1 MVAVAY
7 APVRFASIARVSA
20 DAAPADA
27 DLALVER
34 WRSGDRD
41 AGEALFAR
49 HFDRVFRFFATKC
62 GDAADLT
69 QQTFLALL
77 KAQTPFAGRSS
88 FTAYLFTIARHE
100 LYRHFEQLRG
110 DRQFDPEA
118 SSVADLVTTPG
129 TRFDRDA
136 SHRRLVEVLREL
148 PIEQQTLLELAY
160 WEGLDAVEIGE
171 VLGCLPATIRTR
183 LHRARNALR
192 DRLVD
197 DGSADALGMRAQLDA
212 WASLDAG
219 TGHPVEV

>member
-1 MVAVAY
+1 MEMVAWVAG
-7 APVRFASIARVSA
+7 FANVGDVSS
-20 DAAPADA
+20 APAPGDA
-27 DLALVER
+27 DLVLVER
-34 WRSGDRD
+34 WRAGDRD

-49 HFDRVFRFFATKC
+49 HFARVFRFFATKC

-110 DRQFDPEA
+110 DRRFDPEV

-129 TRFDRDA
+129 TRFDREA
-136 SHRRLVEVLREL
+136 THRRLLEALREL
-148 PIEQQTLLELAY
+148 PVEQQTLLELAY

-171 VLGCLPATIRTR
+171 VLECLPATIRTR

-197 DGSADALGMRAQLDA
+197 DGSADALGMRAELDA
-212 WASLDAG
+212 WAVLDRG
-219 TGHPVEV
+219 RGDPVDV

>member
-1 MVAVAY
+1 MATGVGIAAEL
-7 APVRFASIARVSA
+7 ASIGAMPSDPAV
-20 DAAPADA
+20 ADA

-34 WRSGDRD
+34 WRAGDRA

-77 KAQTPFAGRSS
+77 KAQTAFAGRST

-100 LYRHFEQLRG
+100 LYRHFEQLRR
-110 DRQFDPEA
+110 DRQFDPEV

-129 TRFDRDA
+129 TRVDREA
-136 SHRRLVEVLREL
+136 SHRRMLEAMRQL
-148 PIEQQTLLELAY
+148 PVEQQTLLELAY

-171 VLGCLPATIRTR
+171 VLACVPATIRTR

-197 DGSADALGMRAQLDA
+197 DGSAEALGLRAELDA
-212 WASLDAG
+212 WAARDRAGDARA
-219 TGHPVEV
+219 